1 MRNVTVAAI
10 QMSIPETP
18 EKSVEKAE
26 KLVRKA
32 AAEGANVILLP
43 ELFENWYFCQERR
56 YDSYKLALPLEENPA
71 ILLLVSLLSRVR
83 VSGHVDRI
91 A

>member
-43 ELFENWYFCQERR
+43 ELFENWYFC
-56 YDSYKLALPLEENPA
+56 
-71 ILLLVSLLSRVR
+71 
-83 VSGHVDRI
+83 
-91 A
+91 